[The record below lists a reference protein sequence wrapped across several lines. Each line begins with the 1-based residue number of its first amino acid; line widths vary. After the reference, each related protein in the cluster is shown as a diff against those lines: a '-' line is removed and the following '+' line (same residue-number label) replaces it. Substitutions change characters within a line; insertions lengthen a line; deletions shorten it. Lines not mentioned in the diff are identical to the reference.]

1 MRLFGRRT
9 RPADR
14 EEQFTDRVAAILA
27 KRGIS
32 GVLDVGANR
41 GGYGASLRRA
51 GFDGTI
57 VSFEPGAAAHAA
69 LLEAIGRDPAWIAA
83 PRMALGDAAGEAT
96 LHSFNRDDMNSLLPA
111 GDAAVAAFPAL
122 VPGHDETVPVRRLDE
137 VLATLA
143 PGLGGGLLLKID
155 TQGFELAVLGGA
167 SGIMPR
173 IAALQLEIALTPI
186 YAGQPRFA
194 AVVAAVDALGFDP
207 VLASQGFYA
216 RRIGRQ
222 LDIDLL
228 FLRR

>member
-27 KRGIS
+27 ERGIA

-51 GFDGTI
+51 GYSGSI

-69 LLEAIGRDPAWIAA
+69 LVQTVGNDPAWIIA
-83 PRMALGDAAGEAT
+83 PRMALGEAPGEAT
-96 LHSFNRDDMNSLLPA
+96 LHGFNRDDMNSLLAVRDAA
-111 GDAAVAAFPAL
+111 GDAFPAL
-122 VPGHDETVPVRRLDE
+122 TPQGAETVPICRLDS
-137 VLATLA
+137 VLDTVA
-143 PGLGGGLLLKID
+143 PGLGASLLLKID
-155 TQGFELAVLGGA
+155 TQGSELAVLKGA
-167 SGIMPR
+167 AGIMPR
-173 IAALQLEIALTPI
+173 IAALQVEIALSPI

-194 AVVAAVDALGFDP
+194 EVVAAADGLGFDP

-216 RRIGRQ
+216 KRLRRQ